1 LTASESV
8 DVQTVIKEEKAIP
21 SLWEIISFAIGTAS
35 VLLALCAVGVTRG
48 RGISQKRWALVWVVF
63 SLALVVFIV
72 AAFAFQPKLIV
83 FSLGGAVG
91 YIIAV
96 AIHTMQHT

>member
-1 LTASESV
+1 M
-8 DVQTVIKEEKAIP
+8 
-21 SLWEIISFAIGTAS
+21 
-35 VLLALCAVGVTRG
+35 LLALCAIGVTRG

-63 SLALVVFIV
+63 SLVLVVLIV
-72 AAFAFQPKLIV
+72 AAFAFQPNLTV

-96 AIHTMQHT
+96 AVHTLKHMSS